1 LALVITERVLIHLPD
16 NAIGTYN
23 SQGTIYEETKEFTKA
38 LNAYRKAERLAFGKM
53 PNFAA
58 QLEERIARVL
68 IKMKQVNRAAGSEV
82 Y

>member
-1 LALVITERVLIHLPD
+1 M
-16 NAIGTYN
+16 
-23 SQGTIYEETKEFTKA
+23 
-38 LNAYRKAERLAFGKM
+38 AFGKM